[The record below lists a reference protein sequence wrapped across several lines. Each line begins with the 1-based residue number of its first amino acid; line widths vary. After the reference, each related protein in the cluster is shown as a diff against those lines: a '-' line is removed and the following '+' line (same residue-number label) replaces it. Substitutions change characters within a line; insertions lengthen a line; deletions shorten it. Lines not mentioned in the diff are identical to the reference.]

1 MAKPSQEGEFVMT
14 TQAVASAGSPEAV
27 FGEASKNWIWL
38 LSLGILFIILGVIGL
53 GRLFALSLAGAV
65 FFGVLIIIGG
75 VAQFIEAVKCTG
87 WKSLVYHVLI
97 GVLYVVGGVFVIWNP
112 LAAKLLLTWVLS
124 AVLICVGVIRVIMA
138 FQMRATGSWFI
149 PLLGGIVSIILG
161 GLIMANWPLSGLFV
175 IGLFIAIE
183 LITNGWSYIFI
194 ALAAR
199 NAGKTAQA

>member
-1 MAKPSQEGEFVMT
+1 MGQPRKEGEFIMT

-53 GRLFALSLAGAV
+53 GRLFALSLAGTV

-97 GVLYVVGGVFVIWNP
+97 GVLYVVGGIFVIWNP
-112 LAAKLLLTWVLS
+112 LAAKLLLT
-124 AVLICVGVIRVIMA
+124 
-138 FQMRATGSWFI
+138 
-149 PLLGGIVSIILG
+149 
-161 GLIMANWPLSGLFV
+161 
-175 IGLFIAIE
+175 
-183 LITNGWSYIFI
+183 
-194 ALAAR
+194 
-199 NAGKTAQA
+199 

>member
-1 MAKPSQEGEFVMT
+1 MT
-14 TQAVASAGSPEAV
+14 AQALAAAESPEAV
-27 FGEASKNWIWL
+27 FGEASKNWVWL
-38 LSLGILFIILGVIGL
+38 LFLGILFIILGVIGL
-53 GRLFALSLAGAV
+53 GRLFALSLAGTL

-75 VAQFIEAVKCTG
+75 VAQFIEAVKCAG
-87 WKSLVYHVLI
+87 WKSLAYHVLI

-112 LAAKLLLTWVLS
+112 LAAKLLLTWVL
-124 AVLICVGVIRVIMA
+124 ATVFIMVGIIRVIMA
-138 FQMRATGSWFI
+138 FQMRATGSWFV

-183 LITNGWSYIFI
+183 LITNGWSYIFF

-199 NAGKTAQA
+199 KASKPALA